1 MKNFAFSGI
10 YIANTAGGIYM
21 SNSDD
26 FRACYKCQKRR
37 VGCHSKCHD
46 YLREVANHQI
56 EKERRRKEK
65 EMENICGRKR

>member
-1 MKNFAFSGI
+1 
-10 YIANTAGGIYM
+10 M

-65 EMENICGRKR
+65 EMKNICGRKRQ